1 MGLFNSLSGL
11 ILRQVFAEQAESL
24 IGFLNDR
31 MTDNAR
37 RLERV
42 LYRCNERA
50 WRVLE
55 IALAGPTLWQAA
67 CDLIGSRD
75 DKLLRKQVQAF
86 LDRLPGYPGPF
97 RKSCLRELQSARRVK
112 LVPGTAP
119 GAYDITG
126 ELETFARYGDP
137 AWVLEHERLAL
148 ENISALL
155 AREGYPLL
163 ARYVELR
170 PCGTDTL
177 LVWAA
182 RYFFRRELERDP
194 RLSTLLTL
202 DQLEGTRLELL
213 RFQQMVAATLRTHQE
228 ELQRMQAL
236 LREWAERPLS
246 PPSAAGSAGSGRKRL
261 ISELFDAPN
270 RQNESTN

>member
-24 IGFLNDR
+24 LVFLNDR

-42 LYRCNERA
+42 LYRSNERA

-97 RKSCLRELQSARRVK
+97 RQSCLRELKSARRVK

-137 AWVLEHERLAL
+137 AWVMEQEREAL
-148 ENISALL
+148 EKISQVL

-182 RYFFRRELERDP
+182 RYFFRRELECDS
-194 RLSTLLTL
+194 RLANALTL
-202 DQLEGTRLELL
+202 DHLEGTRLELM
-213 RFQQMVAATLRTHQE
+213 RFQQMVAATLRLQNE
-228 ELQRMQAL
+228 ELQRLQAL
-236 LREWAERPLS
+236 LRDWAERSLTDKTPVQQA
-246 PPSAAGSAGSGRKRL
+246 PPKNKRL
-261 ISELFDAPN
+261 LSELFDPPAPQQ
-270 RQNESTN
+270 R